1 VGTPSTGPPDGHQ
14 NGPSTNRAPR
24 AGKRPNPNDD
34 QNSNKRTR
42 TGDPI
47 PPSTITTSAGCRL
60 TRGEVWVWME
70 EGRCFGCGGP
80 PSDRLPGLGKAPAP
94 A

>member
-1 VGTPSTGPPDGHQ
+1 VGTASAGLPNSNQ

-42 TGDPI
+42 TGDPN
-47 PPSTITTSAGCRL
+47 PPSTITTSAAAG
-60 TRGEVWVWME
+60 
-70 EGRCFGCGGP
+70 
-80 PSDRLPGLGKAPAP
+80 
-94 A
+94 